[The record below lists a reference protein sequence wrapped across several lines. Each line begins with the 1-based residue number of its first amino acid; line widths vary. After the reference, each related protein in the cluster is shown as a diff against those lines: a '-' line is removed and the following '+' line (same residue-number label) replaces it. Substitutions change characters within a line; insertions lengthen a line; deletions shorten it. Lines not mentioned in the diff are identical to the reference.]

1 MGLKLHIKMTV
12 KVYKHMTKDQ
22 GIYSV
27 GLKLHISMTVKM
39 YKHMT
44 KDQGIQLCGAE
55 ITYFYD
61 SKNA

>member
-1 MGLKLHIKMTV
+1 MTV
-12 KVYKHMTKDQ
+12 KLYKHMTKDQ